1 MKTNKDILIQEKYI
15 RASFKN
21 SEEELRKNKWSEI
34 KINLLKKHLGFYF
47 GLINGYVPAKT
58 NKHLEFIENIKNKKK
73 TNIHEETYLDFCNF
87 LNKKRLNNTKK
98 RKDELLYTIDEL
110 PHYNDF

>member
-1 MKTNKDILIQEKYI
+1 MMSNLKG
-15 RASFKN
+15 A
-21 SEEELRKNKWSEI
+21 LRKTKQKS
-34 KINLLKKHLGFYF
+34 LYQ
-47 GLINGYVPAKT
+47 A
-58 NKHLEFIENIKNKKK
+58 KKK

-87 LNKKRLNNTKK
+87 LNKKRLNDTKK